1 MLGAPEARA
10 TTALESRSRF
20 RPSIGGHL
28 KPYEANDIRN
38 VLLVGHGGSGKTTLL
53 EAMLFTSGATTR
65 MGTVED
71 GNTVSDFE
79 PEEIKKGI
87 SVSLGMAP
95 VEWNGVKI
103 NVLDAPGY
111 TDFIGDVRTAIRAVD
126 AVVLVVSAV
135 DGVEVQTE
143 VAWELAVEAG
153 LPRAILIN
161 KLDRERASFERTLEQ
176 LVQSFGT
183 QVAPLEL
190 PLGEEHDFEGV
201 ADLLGRKAYR
211 YGTGPNAEEGE
222 WPDDISGKA
231 DPFRE
236 KLMEAVAESDDALI
250 EKYLEEGELSE
261 DEVVHGV
268 KRGFAE
274 ARIAPVLCA
283 AAARP
288 LGVDRVLQFIADEF
302 PSPIDRGPVT
312 VIAKDGEEKQR
323 ACDPDEPLTAYVF
336 KTVSDPYVG
345 HITMFRVFSG
355 RMRPDASVH
364 NATKGTD
371 ERIGQLFTLRG
382 KEHDT
387 LSEVP
392 AGDIAAVAKL
402 SHTTTGDTFSTKDDP
417 VTLPAVE
424 MPEPLLAFA
433 ITPKTKGDED
443 KLSIALSRLKEEDP
457 TLRVDR
463 SDETHETVMY
473 GMGEAH
479 LDVQIERMKRKFGV
493 EVTTAPAKIAYRET
507 IRGPGKG
514 VGRHVKQTGGH
525 GQYAVC
531 SIEVE
536 PLPRGEGFEYVDKI
550 FGGAIPHQFIG
561 SVEKGIVKTMQQGV
575 MSGNAMVDIRC
586 TLVDGKFHS
595 VDSSDMAFQLAGSLA
610 LKEAASAAGVVLL
623 EPIVEVDVTV
633 PESHTGDIMGDLNAK
648 RAKIQGVESVG
659 AGKQRVK
666 ALVPQA
672 EVARYSIDLRSMTG
686 GRAAFTM
693 RFSHYEEVPS
703 HLADKIIAAAQRA
716 KEEAKK

>member
-1 MLGAPEARA
+1 M
-10 TTALESRSRF
+10 
-20 RPSIGGHL
+20 
-28 KPYEANDIRN
+28 
-38 VLLVGHGGSGKTTLL
+38 GHGGSGKTTLL

-111 TDFIGDVRTAIRAVD
+111 ADFIGDVRTAIRAVD

-153 LPRAILIN
+153 LPRAIMIN

-201 ADLLGRKAYR
+201 ADLLGRRAYR

-261 DEVVHGV
+261 DEVVRGV

-323 ACDPDEPLTAYVF
+323 ACDPDQPLTAYVF
-336 KTVSDPYVG
+336 KTVSDPFVG

-355 RMRPDASVH
+355 RMRPDASVS

-402 SHTTTGDTFSTKDDP
+402 AHTTTGDTFSTKDDP

-514 VGRHVKQTGGH
+514 VGRHVN
-525 GQYAVC
+525 C
-531 SIEVE
+531 SSVS
-536 PLPRGEGFEYVDKI
+536 
-550 FGGAIPHQFIG
+550 GAT
-561 SVEKGIVKTMQQGV
+561 SA
-575 MSGNAMVDIRC
+575 S
-586 TLVDGKFHS
+586 
-595 VDSSDMAFQLAGSLA
+595 
-610 LKEAASAAGVVLL
+610 ASAARRSNCCRNSS
-623 EPIVEVDVTV
+623 I
-633 PESHTGDIMGDLNAK
+633 S
-648 RAKIQGVESVG
+648 G
-659 AGKQRVK
+659 AS
-666 ALVPQA
+666 
-672 EVARYSIDLRSMTG
+672 AR
-686 GRAAFTM
+686 
-693 RFSHYEEVPS
+693 
-703 HLADKIIAAAQRA
+703 
-716 KEEAKK
+716 